1 MMTSDLYCLLN
12 KPKSASIYSFQVLE
26 DWEEE
31 EEKELVEEEEEE
43 KEDKEEEEGDDVEEK

>member
-31 EEKELVEEEEEE
+31 EEKELVEEEEE